1 MTVPAHDDEA
11 SSSINAGCAAHIL
24 LVEDDS
30 ALSLVLVQTLETQ
43 CPAFE
48 VITASSVEQA
58 FGALE
63 DHAIALI
70 ITDIHLPGVE
80 GIAFIRRIRE
90 RGWHGPVI
98 VMTGDGVEALAETR
112 GLLQISAVLAKPFD
126 MTALVAATD
135 AALNTIT
142 AKRAEERGAYET
154 DS

>member
-11 SSSINAGCAAHIL
+11 LSTINGGCAAHIL
-24 LVEDDS
+24 VVEDDS
-30 ALSLVLVQTLETQ
+30 ALSLVLVHTLKTQ
-43 CPAFE
+43 YPAFE
-48 VITASSVEQA
+48 VTTASSVEQA

-63 DHAIALI
+63 DHSIALI

-98 VMTGDGVEALAETR
+98 VMTGDRVEALAEMC

-126 MTALVAATD
+126 MTALIAATY
-135 AALNTIT
+135 AALNTIH
-142 AKRAEERGAYET
+142 RET
-154 DS
+154 